1 MENPFIKNPFIQPI
15 FNGKGIMG
23 RIMRNSTAVEPLRSY
38 TEVANLHLTV
48 MFYLLQIFKNIKY
61 SRDFT

>member
-1 MENPFIKNPFIQPI
+1 MRTLKNVR
-15 FNGKGIMG
+15 GTVGSVM
-23 RIMRNSTAVEPLRSY
+23 MNSTAVEPLRSY

-48 MFYLLQIFKNIKY
+48 LSYFLQIFKNIKN